1 MKIEWKHWSEMTNE
15 VTNTKKTFTRK
26 TLRWS
31 LHLFPLVKK
40 EINAVVLYIFKIF
53 ETNIPQGT
61 KAYLEPS

>member
-1 MKIEWKHWSEMTNE
+1 MTNE

-31 LHLFPLVKK
+31 LNLFLLVKK

-53 ETNIPQGT
+53 ETNIPQDT